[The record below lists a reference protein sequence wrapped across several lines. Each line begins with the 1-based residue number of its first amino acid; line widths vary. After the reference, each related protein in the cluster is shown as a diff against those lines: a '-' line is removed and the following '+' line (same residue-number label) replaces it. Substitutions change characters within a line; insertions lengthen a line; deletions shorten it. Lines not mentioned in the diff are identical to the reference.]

1 MSNGVLEIREFEI
14 SDIENNLNKS
24 SSKIEQASTN
34 MTSNLSKINSVG
46 LLTKSTNTIKKQLS
60 TIMNNVNKTNQSISN
75 TYENISFLE
84 NNLTAKAEEI
94 EVPLDFVKNDS
105 SNRIS
110 ITSGSLNKEDGK
122 SVNSNASLTKEEL
135 DFNKSLEYNDKL
147 KNIVKEYEEIN
158 GSLDDYSID
167 KTTIDQLKNEEIKIN
182 SELDD
187 EITNKVNLEEVEYHD
202 VVIHDTDESSTIKK
216 ALIEQLNQ
224 DINKRHPEFND
235 SFEIDDINLEQLE
248 NEESKEVDYNDS
260 YKKLKE
266 VINDKLNNGNYELK
280 NNNK

>member
-187 EITNKVNLEEVEYHD
+187 EITNTVNLEEVEYHD

-260 YKKLKE
+260 YEKLKE

>member
-110 ITSGSLNKEDGK
+110 ITSGSLNKEDGR

-187 EITNKVNLEEVEYHD
+187 EITNTVNLEEVEYHD

-260 YKKLKE
+260 YEKLKE

>member
-14 SDIENNLNKS
+14 SDLENNLNKS

-187 EITNKVNLEEVEYHD
+187 EITNTVNLEEVEYHD

-235 SFEIDDINLEQLE
+235 SFEIDDINLEQLK

-260 YKKLKE
+260 YEKLKE